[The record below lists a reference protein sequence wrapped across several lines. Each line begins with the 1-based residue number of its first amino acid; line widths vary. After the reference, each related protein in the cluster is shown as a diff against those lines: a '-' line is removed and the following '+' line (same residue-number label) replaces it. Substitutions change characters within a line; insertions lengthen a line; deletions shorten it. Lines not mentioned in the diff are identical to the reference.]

1 MVTVLEGLHK
11 NCQSLVINSKY
22 GKEVPILENLC
33 LKGEVSEYHQTGSFL
48 IVLLLFGKVNV
59 GRYNGHVLQLREN
72 RALRRNLTT
81 YPKGQFLENAYLA
94 SLRL

>member
-1 MVTVLEGLHK
+1 
-11 NCQSLVINSKY
+11 
-22 GKEVPILENLC
+22 
-33 LKGEVSEYHQTGSFL
+33 L